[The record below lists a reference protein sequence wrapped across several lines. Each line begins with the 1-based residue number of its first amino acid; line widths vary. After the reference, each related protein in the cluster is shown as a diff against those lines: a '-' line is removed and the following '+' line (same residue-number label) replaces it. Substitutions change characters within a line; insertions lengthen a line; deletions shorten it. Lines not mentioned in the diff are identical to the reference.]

1 MKNSWVKKVTAL
13 LAGILLTSV
22 LFFVVISI
30 SYKAMYENSVLSVN
44 NTYSSQWT
52 ASIDNRL
59 NTMYEHLYDL
69 LVTLYNT
76 TSIGSGSAPMDY
88 TETIKI
94 QEAINSKVM
103 TSADITAVFLI
114 DKESSNYLFSNNA
127 SLSQGQ
133 SFNLKMFLQQYGVQ
147 KTTSLNNRIW
157 EIINVLDKGY
167 YYKSINLG
175 KYAVGIV
182 SDCSIYGIQQN
193 YNQDLDRATCF
204 IKNSDELIWCQGDIK
219 LKELVYQGRKD
230 DYFNR
235 GYAIS
240 VTDQQMANAS
250 TVYIIQPQPFKMS
263 LNVLLWFLVLDSAV
277 CVLLVFILVEDLNR
291 RITTPVNKLIEA
303 NRQLAEGNLDYRMD
317 PSEAGSSEFEG
328 LYNSF
333 NNMTEKLENLTIESY
348 DLKLKREENRLK
360 MLRAQMHPH
369 TFLNAIST
377 VSNMTYTSTPE
388 KIREYISAFARFTRY
403 MLNKANDWTTV
414 AEEIQHI
421 QTYVTMQK
429 IRFPDSIEITFDCP
443 PEVQQVRIPYLIL
456 FSLVENSFKHAMTLV
471 NTMYINITGELYE
484 EEGFKGIRLIE
495 EDNGNGFTAEALA
508 KLEDPEHNEPFTKE
522 HLGLTNV
529 RYSLN
534 IIYKRDDLLR
544 LSNKPDG
551 GAHIELLI
559 PEEENLDETVSM

>member
-1 MKNSWVKKVTAL
+1 MKNSWVKKVTVL

-22 LFFVVISI
+22 LFFAVISI
-30 SYKAMYENSVLSVN
+30 TYRSLYEQSVLSIN
-44 NTYSSQWT
+44 NTYSKRWT

-76 TSIGSGSAPMDY
+76 TSIGPGSVPMSY
-88 TETIKI
+88 TDNTKI
-94 QEAINSKVM
+94 QDAINSKVM
-103 TSADITAVFLI
+103 ASSDITAIFLI
-114 DKESSNYLFSNNA
+114 DKESGLYLYSNNA
-127 SLSQGQ
+127 SLSQTH

-147 KTTSLNNRIW
+147 ETTSLNNRVW
-157 EIINVLDKGY
+157 SIIDVLDSGY

-182 SDCSIYGIQQN
+182 SDCSLYGIQQD
-193 YNQDLDRATCF
+193 YNQDLSKGTCF

-219 LKELVYQGRKD
+219 LKSLVYQGRME

-240 VTDQQMANAS
+240 VTSQQMADAA
-250 TVYIIQPQPFKMS
+250 TVYIIQPEPFKMS
-263 LNVLLWFLVLDSAV
+263 WNLTLWFLVLDSAI
-277 CVLLVFILVEDLNR
+277 CILLVFVLIEDLHR
-291 RITTPVNKLIEA
+291 RITVPVNSLIDA
-303 NRQLAEGNLDYRMD
+303 NQQLAQGNLDYRMKTE
-317 PSEAGSSEFEG
+317 EAGSSEFER
-328 LYNSF
+328 LYDSF
-333 NNMTEKLENLTIESY
+333 NNMTEKIENLTIESY
-348 DLKLKREENRLK
+348 DLKLKREQNRLK
-360 MLRAQMHPH
+360 ILRAQMHPH

-403 MLNKANDWTTV
+403 MLNKSNDWTTV

-421 QTYVTMQK
+421 QNYVTMQK

-443 PEVQQVRIPYLIL
+443 REVQQVRIPYLIL

-471 NTMYINITGELYE
+471 NTMYINIKGELYE
-484 EEGFKGIRLIE
+484 EEGFRGIRLIE
-495 EDNGNGFTAEALA
+495 EDNGNGFTAEAMA
-508 KLEDPEHNEPFTKE
+508 KLEDPEHNELFTKE

-544 LSNKPDG
+544 LSNKPEG

-559 PEEENLDETVSM
+559 PEEENIDETVSM

>member
-1 MKNSWVKKVTAL
+1 MKNSWVKKVTVL

-44 NTYSSQWT
+44 KTYASQWT

-69 LVTLYNT
+69 MVTLYNT
-76 TSIGSGSAPMDY
+76 TSIGPGSAPMDY

-157 EIINVLDKGY
+157 EIINVLDSGY

-182 SDCSIYGIQQN
+182 SDCSFYGIQKDYSKN
-193 YNQDLDRATCF
+193 LSKATCF
-204 IKNSDELIWCQGDIK
+204 IKNSDKLIWCQGDIK
-219 LKELVYQGRKD
+219 LEDLVYQGRKD

-240 VTDQQMANAS
+240 VTDQQMDNAS

-263 LNVLLWFLVLDSAV
+263 LNVLLMFLLLDSAI
-277 CVLLVFILVEDLNR
+277 CVLLVFILVDDLNR
-291 RITTPVNKLIEA
+291 RITAPVNKLIEA

-317 PSEAGSSEFEG
+317 PSEAGSSEFE
-328 LYNSF
+328 
-333 NNMTEKLENLTIESY
+333 
-348 DLKLKREENRLK
+348 D
-360 MLRAQMHPH
+360 
-369 TFLNAIST
+369 
-377 VSNMTYTSTPE
+377 
-388 KIREYISAFARFTRY
+388 
-403 MLNKANDWTTV
+403 
-414 AEEIQHI
+414 
-421 QTYVTMQK
+421 
-429 IRFPDSIEITFDCP
+429 
-443 PEVQQVRIPYLIL
+443 
-456 FSLVENSFKHAMTLV
+456 
-471 NTMYINITGELYE
+471 
-484 EEGFKGIRLIE
+484 
-495 EDNGNGFTAEALA
+495 
-508 KLEDPEHNEPFTKE
+508 
-522 HLGLTNV
+522 
-529 RYSLN
+529 
-534 IIYKRDDLLR
+534 
-544 LSNKPDG
+544 
-551 GAHIELLI
+551 
-559 PEEENLDETVSM
+559 

>member
-13 LAGILLTSV
+13 LTGILLTSV
-22 LFFVVISI
+22 LFFVITTI
-30 SYKAMYENSVLSVN
+30 TYRGLYEESVLSIN

-76 TSIGSGSAPMDY
+76 TPIGPGSAPMDY
-88 TETIKI
+88 TENTKI
-94 QEAINSKVM
+94 QDAINYKVM
-103 TSADITAVFLI
+103 TSSDITAVFLI
-114 DKESSNYLFSNNA
+114 DNESGTYLYSSNS
-127 SLSQGQ
+127 SLSQVN
-133 SFNLKMFLQQYGVQ
+133 SFNLKMFLQQYGCQ
-147 KTTSLNNRIW
+147 ETTSLNNRIW
-157 EIINVLDKGY
+157 SIIDVLDTGY
-167 YYKSINLG
+167 YYKSIRLG

-182 SDCSIYGIQQN
+182 SDCSLYGIQQN
-193 YNQDLDRATCF
+193 YSKDLNRATCF
-204 IKNSDELIWCQGDIK
+204 IKNSDDLIWCQGDIK
-219 LKELVYQGRKD
+219 LKDLVYQGRMD

-240 VTDQQMANAS
+240 VTAQKMADAS
-250 TVYIIQPQPFKMS
+250 TVYIIEPEPFEISWK
-263 LNVLLWFLVLDSAV
+263 LALRFLILDSAV
-277 CVLLVFILVEDLNR
+277 CVLLVFILIDDLQR
-291 RITTPVNKLIEA
+291 RITTPVNRLIEA
-303 NRQLAEGNLDYRMD
+303 NQQLAQGNLDYRMD
-317 PSEAGSSEFEG
+317 PSQAGSGEFER
-328 LYNSF
+328 LYESF
-333 NNMTEKLENLTIESY
+333 NNMTEKIENLTIESY
-348 DLKLKREENRLK
+348 DLKLKREQNRLK
-360 MLRAQMHPH
+360 ILRAQMHPH

-421 QTYVTMQK
+421 QNYVTMQK

-443 PEVQQVRIPYLIL
+443 ADVQQVRIPYLIL

-471 NTMYINITGELYE
+471 NTMYISITGEHYE

-495 EDNGNGFTAEALA
+495 EDNGNGFTAEAMA
-508 KLEDPEHNEPFTKE
+508 KLEDPEHNEPFTNE

-544 LSNKPDG
+544 LSNKPEG

-559 PEEENLDETVSM
+559 PEEEKINETVSM

>member
-22 LFFVVISI
+22 LFFVVISV
-30 SYKAMYENSVLSVN
+30 SYKGLYEQSVLSVS
-44 NTYSSQWT
+44 NTYSSRWT

-69 LVTLYNT
+69 LVTLYNK
-76 TSIGSGSAPMDY
+76 TSIRPGSEPMSY
-88 TETIKI
+88 TETTEI
-94 QEAINSKVM
+94 QDAINYKVM
-103 TSADITAVFLI
+103 TSSDITAVFLI
-114 DKESSNYLFSNNA
+114 DSEGSTYLFSNNA
-127 SLSQGQ
+127 SLPQTKS
-133 SFNLKMFLQQYGVQ
+133 STLKMFLQQYGLQ
-147 KTTSLNNRIW
+147 ETTTLNNRIW
-157 EIINVLDKGY
+157 SIIDVLDTGY
-167 YYKSINLG
+167 YYKSIRLG
-175 KYAVGIV
+175 KYVVGIV
-182 SDCSIYGIQQN
+182 SDCSLYGIQQD
-193 YNQDLDRATCF
+193 YNQDISRGTCF
-204 IKNSDELIWCQGDIK
+204 IKNSDDLIWCQGDIK
-219 LKELVYQGRKD
+219 LKDLVYQGRKD

-240 VTDQQMANAS
+240 VTDQRMADAS
-250 TVYIIQPQPFKMS
+250 TVYIIQPQPFKMPMN
-263 LNVLLWFLVLDSAV
+263 LTLWFLVFDSAI
-277 CVLLVFILVEDLNR
+277 CVLLVAILMDDLNR
-291 RITTPVNKLIEA
+291 RITAPVNKLIEA
-303 NRQLAEGNLDYRMD
+303 NQQLADGNLEYRLD
-317 PSEAGSSEFEG
+317 PSEAGSSEFED
-328 LYNSF
+328 LYDSF
-333 NNMTEKLENLTIESY
+333 NNMTEKIQNLTIESY

-377 VSNMTYTSTPE
+377 VNNMTYTSTPE

-403 MLNKANDWTTV
+403 MLNKSNDWTTV

-421 QTYVTMQK
+421 QNYVTMQK
-429 IRFPDSIEITFDCP
+429 IRFPDSIEITFDCS

-471 NTMYINITGELYE
+471 NTMYINISGETYE
-484 EEGFKGIRLIE
+484 EEGFRGIRLIE
-495 EDNGNGFTAEALA
+495 EDNGNGFSAEALA
-508 KLEDPEHNEPFTKE
+508 KLEDPENNEPFTKE

-529 RYSLN
+529 RYSLS

-559 PEEENLDETVSM
+559 PEEENTDETASM